1 MELLISGKSVN
12 WTPSQLLIA
21 GYTGRDQTAVQQHID
36 ELKKIGVPAP
46 KRIPMIYEVSPELLQ
61 TNDLITVIGNK
72 SSGEA
77 EVALLN
83 IDGKWYVGLGSDHT
97 DRLLETVSVQKSK
110 QVCAKPLARELW
122 PLDEVIKSWD
132 EIELKSWVTVNGD
145 KKLYQSGKLDQ
156 FLPPE
161 QLLKF
166 LEEQDY
172 VTKGMAMFCGTLPLI
187 DGVFLYG
194 QRFQAELHDPHKK
207 RVITLDYK
215 VKQLKDV
222 EEE

>member
-1 MELLISGKSVN
+1 MDLLISGKSVN

-46 KRIPMIYEVSPELLQ
+46 KRIPMIYEVSPDLLQ
-61 TNDLITVIGNK
+61 TIDLITVIGNK

-97 DRLLETVSVQKSK
+97 DRLLETVSVQKAK

-132 EIELKSWVTVNGD
+132 EIELKSWVTVNGE
-145 KKLYQSGKLDQ
+145 KQLYQSGKLDQ
-156 FLPPE
+156 FLPPY
-161 QLLKF
+161 QLLKL

-172 VTKGMAMFCGTLPLI
+172 VTQGMAMFCGTLPLI

>member
-1 MELLISGKSVN
+1 
-12 WTPSQLLIA
+12 
-21 GYTGRDQTAVQQHID
+21 
-36 ELKKIGVPAP
+36 
-46 KRIPMIYEVSPELLQ
+46 ELLQ

-156 FLPPE
+156 FLP
-161 QLLKF
+161 
-166 LEEQDY
+166 
-172 VTKGMAMFCGTLPLI
+172 
-187 DGVFLYG
+187 
-194 QRFQAELHDPHKK
+194 
-207 RVITLDYK
+207 
-215 VKQLKDV
+215 
-222 EEE
+222 